1 MFKSKL
7 TKEQTQELR
16 EFLEAHPDLS
26 LKKVA
31 SLFCTKF
38 GYSTEDIVLASIQ
51 IEFEAPPPD

>member
-31 SLFCTKF
+31 SLLCPKF
-38 GYSTEDIVLASIQ
+38 GCSTEDIVLASIQ
-51 IEFEAPPPD
+51 IDFEVPPLD